1 MNTILKA
8 MCVAALSAG
17 CIFTAASNASACG
30 DYGDFERW
38 LAEERRARATTISDE
53 TEKPAE
59 KPKAPPPK
67 IQLAVLLDTS
77 GSMDGLIDQARTQI
91 WKLVNE
97 FAFVKQNGV
106 TPEFELALYEYGKSS
121 IPAEEGYLRQ
131 IVGFSTDLD
140 KVSEELFKLTTNGGS
155 EHCGQVIK
163 SAVEGLTWSKAETDY
178 KAIFIAG
185 NEPFTQGSVDYKEA
199 CKLAIGKSIIVN
211 TIHCGSYDDG
221 VQGKWLEGAQLADGS
236 YMSIDHNTKVPHIE
250 APQDKEILE
259 IGEKIND
266 TYIRYGKEGSD
277 GAARQEAQDKN
288 AEGAGQGADVN
299 RALAKG
305 KAQYRNSGWDA
316 IDAIDEGH
324 VKIEDIK
331 KEDLPEELRKLTLEE
346 LKEYIE
352 KKRKERK
359 ELREKLLELETAR
372 NKYVAEK
379 RREMAAKGDTSIDDA
394 MIKAIREQAGKRN
407 FKNEG

>member
-1 MNTILKA
+1 MNTILKT
-8 MCVAALSAG
+8 MCITALSAG
-17 CIFTAASNASACG
+17 CIFAGSRNADACIT
-30 DYGDFERW
+30 YEEHKA
-38 LAEERRARATTISDE
+38 LQHNLQAE
-53 TEKPAE
+53 EKPAE

-67 IQLAVLLDTS
+67 IQLAILLDTS

-97 FAFVKQNGV
+97 FAFVKQGGV

-131 IVGFSTDLD
+131 LVGFSTDLD

-163 SAVEGLTWSKAETDY
+163 AAVEGLAWSKVESDY

-185 NEPFTQGSVDYKEA
+185 NEPFTQGPVDYREA
-199 CKLAIGKSIIVN
+199 CKLAISKGIIVN
-211 TIHCGSYDDG
+211 TLHCGSYDEG

-236 YMSIDHNTKVPHIE
+236 YMSIDHNTKVAHIE
-250 APQDKEILE
+250 APQDKEIIE
-259 IGEKIND
+259 MGEKING
-266 TYIRYGKEGSD
+266 TYIRYGKDGNEG
-277 GAARQEAQDKN
+277 AQRQEAQDKN
-288 AEGAGQGADVN
+288 ADDAGQGANVN

-305 KAQYRNSGWDA
+305 KEQYRNSAWDA
-316 IDAIDEGH
+316 IDAIDEGR
-324 VKIEDIK
+324 VKIEDMK
-331 KEDLPEELRKLTLEE
+331 KEDLPEELRKMTTEE
-346 LKEYIE
+346 LKEHID
-352 KKRKERK
+352 KKRTERK
-359 ELREKLLELETAR
+359 ELREKLAELEKAR

-379 RREMAAKGDTSIDDA
+379 RREMAANGDTGIDEA